1 MGDIIRITTSLLQ
14 TLNMKTF
21 ALTALVVIAI
31 TGSNAQ
37 YGANQD
43 PINVVCNPS
52 EDGYVVFVPHPYE
65 CNKYFM
71 CQGTMGYVMS
81 CPGDLQFD
89 ADLNVCNYENVVG
102 CVNTPYPTT
111 STTEM
116 VTSTT
121 ETVTTTADETTTSM
135 VVTTTTEVPTTT
147 ENVETT

>member
-1 MGDIIRITTSLLQ
+1 
-14 TLNMKTF
+14 MKTF

-89 ADLNVCNYENVVG
+89 ADLNVCNYEWAVN

-111 STTEM
+111 STTEIP
-116 VTSTT
+116 
-121 ETVTTTADETTTSM
+121 ETTTADDEDNTTVFAADYEDYSL
-135 VVTTTTEVPTTT
+135 
-147 ENVETT
+147 